1 MPRRGVGKTQRRS
14 RRSLPGTVRYGL
26 TTGVDWR
33 RRKNSEHKITKKT
46 NGLSYRLYALRFFP
60 SRRFYKPEA
69 VHLPQIRLNPRDLR
83 LNFSIVAALR
93 WVIRY
98 FSRQGAK
105 AQSGK
110 TLQTTGFW
118 FQTLASWRLCVKPR
132 QRKRPIFAGFQR
144 CVGRFRQVTRSNL

>member
-60 SRRFYKPEA
+60 SRSFYKPEA
-69 VHLPQIRLNPRDLR
+69 LHLLQIRLNPRDLR
-83 LNFSIVAALR
+83 LTFSVVAGLR
-93 WVIRY
+93 WVICY

-105 AQSGK
+105 
-110 TLQTTGFW
+110 
-118 FQTLASWRLCVKPR
+118 
-132 QRKRPIFAGFQR
+132 RKDTANDRIL
-144 CVGRFRQVTRSNL
+144 VSNLSVLAPLRETSATQAADIRRISTMRWTISPSYAK

>member
-1 MPRRGVGKTQRRS
+1 MPRPGVGKTRRRS
-14 RRSLPGTVRYGL
+14 RRSLPGTVR
-26 TTGVDWR
+26 VDWR
-33 RRKNSEHKITKKT
+33 RRKNSEHEITKKT

-110 TLQTTGFW
+110 TLQTIGFW
-118 FQTLASWRLCVKPR
+118 FQSLAPLRETSATQAADIRRISTMRWTISPSYAK
-132 QRKRPIFAGFQR
+132 
-144 CVGRFRQVTRSNL
+144 

>member
-1 MPRRGVGKTQRRS
+1 MPRPGVGKTRRRS
-14 RRSLPGTVRYGL
+14 RRSLPGTVR
-26 TTGVDWR
+26 VDWR
-33 RRKNSEHKITKKT
+33 RRKNSQHEITKKT

-105 AQSGK
+105 ARRRK
-110 TLQTTGFW
+110 
-118 FQTLASWRLCVKPR
+118 AERHC
-132 QRKRPIFAGFQR
+132 KRPDFGFKP
-144 CVGRFRQVTRSNL
+144 

>member
-1 MPRRGVGKTQRRS
+1 MPRPGVGKTRRRS
-14 RRSLPGTVRYGL
+14 RRSLPGTVR
-26 TTGVDWR
+26 VDWR
-33 RRKNSEHKITKKT
+33 RRKNSEHEITKKT

-83 LNFSIVAALR
+83 LNFSVVAALR
-93 WVIRY
+93 WVSRY

-105 AQSGK
+105 AQRGK

-132 QRKRPIFAGFQR
+132 QGKRPIFAGFQR